1 MLRTL
6 YAKLAVVLL
15 ALFCVIGGIYVAL
28 TLVTTRLYIE
38 EINQKLNRKL
48 AATLAHQKPPVKNG
62 QIDRPMLH
70 QAFDALMAVN
80 PDIEIY
86 LLDPAGKILAFSAP
100 PGRVKRGSV
109 SLQPILRFIE
119 GGRLPIKGD
128 DPRDPARQKIFSAVR
143 LSGGG
148 YLYVI
153 LGGEEY
159 DSVVQQLRGSY
170 ILQLSAVA
178 AVAALIFA
186 SIAALLLFSAL
197 TRRLRTLAES
207 MEAFKRS
214 DFSAEVRLPEH
225 RAAGGDEVDRLAST
239 FEEMSERII
248 LQVKKLKEI
257 DLLRRELI
265 ANVSHDLRTPLA
277 SLQGYLDTLLLKEG
291 QLTPE
296 EQRRFLE
303 TASRHSER
311 LGKLVAELFELAKL
325 DAQVTPIRAEPFS
338 IAELVQDVV
347 MKFQL
352 RAEQAGVTLQAE
364 VSPDLP
370 LVSGDIALMERV
382 LENLLDNAIR
392 YTPAGGR
399 VTVSIVRE
407 GGTLS
412 VRVSDTGKGIAEES
426 LPYIFDRF
434 YRGEA
439 GNRDGG
445 AGLGLAIAKRILE
458 LHGASLEARSRVN
471 AGTTFVFRVTPV
483 AA

>member
-1 MLRTL
+1 MLKTL

-15 ALFCVIGGIYVAL
+15 ALFCVIGGIYVTL
-28 TLVTTRLYIE
+28 TMLTTRLYIDE
-38 EINQKLNRKL
+38 VNQKLNRTL
-48 AATLAHQKPPVKNG
+48 AANLAREKPLMKNG
-62 QIDRPMLH
+62 RIDHSMLH
-70 QAFDALMAVN
+70 QVFDALMAVN

-86 LLDPAGKILAFSAP
+86 LLDPTGKVLAFSAP

-109 SLQPILRFIE
+109 SLDPIRRFLE
-119 GGRLPIKGD
+119 GGTLPIKGD
-128 DPRDPARQKIFSAVR
+128 DPRDPARRKIFSAVR
-143 LSGGG
+143 LAGGG

-178 AVAALIFA
+178 AVAAVIFA
-186 SIAALLLFSAL
+186 LIAALLLFSVL
-197 TRRLRTLAES
+197 TRRLRILTKSVET
-207 MEAFKRS
+207 FKHN
-214 DFSAEVRLPEH
+214 DFAAEVQLPEH
-225 RAAGGDEVDRLAST
+225 RERGGDEVDRLTAT

-248 LQVKKLKEI
+248 LQVDKLKEI

-291 QLTPE
+291 RLSSD

-303 TASRHSER
+303 IASKHSER
-311 LGKLVAELFELAKL
+311 LGKLVDELFELAKL
-325 DAQVTPIRAEPFS
+325 DSQVTPIRVEPFS
-338 IAELVQDVV
+338 MAELVQDVV

-352 RAEQAGVTLQAE
+352 RAEQAGVLLDAE
-364 VSPDLP
+364 VSPGLP

-382 LENLLDNAIR
+382 LENLIDNAIR
-392 YTPAGGR
+392 HTLAGGH
-399 VTVSIVRE
+399 VTVSIVPE
-407 GGTLS
+407 AGKLT
-412 VRVSDTGKGIAEES
+412 VRVSDTGTGIAEES

-434 YRGEA
+434 FKA
-439 GNRDGG
+439 DTHRDGG

-458 LHGASLEARSRVN
+458 LHGTSLHAQSKVN
-471 AGTTFVFRVTPV
+471 VGTTFAFQPPI

>member
-1 MLRTL
+1 MPKTL
-6 YAKLAVVLL
+6 YAKLAAVLL

-28 TLVTTRLYIE
+28 TMLTTRLYID
-38 EINQKLNRKL
+38 EINQKLNRTL
-48 AATLAHQKPPVKNG
+48 AATLAREKPLMRNG
-62 QIDRPMLH
+62 QIDQSMLH
-70 QAFDALMAVN
+70 QVFDALMAVN

-86 LLDPAGKILAFSAP
+86 LLDPNGKILAFSAP
-100 PGRVKRGSV
+100 PGRVKRSRI
-109 SLQPILRFIE
+109 SLEPILRFMN

-128 DPRDPARQKIFSAVR
+128 DPRDPARQKIFSAAR

-153 LGGEEY
+153 LGGEDY

-178 AVAALIFA
+178 AVAAVVFA
-186 SIAALLLFSAL
+186 LVAALLLFNAL
-197 TRRLRTLAES
+197 TRRLHTLARS
-207 MEAFKRS
+207 MDTFKRS

-225 RAAGGDEVDRLAST
+225 RVMGGDEVDRLTQT
-239 FEEMSERII
+239 FEEMAERIT
-248 LQVKKLKEI
+248 LQVSKLKEI

-311 LGKLVAELFELAKL
+311 LGKLVGELFELAKL
-325 DAQVTPIRAEPFS
+325 DAQVTPIRVEPFS
-338 IAELVQDVV
+338 MAELVQDVV

-352 RAEQAGVTLQAE
+352 RAEQGGVTLKAE
-364 VSPDLP
+364 VTPDLP

-399 VTVSIVRE
+399 VTVSIVRQN
-407 GGTLS
+407 GKLS
-412 VRVSDTGKGIAEES
+412 VRVSDTGRGIAEEN

-434 YRGEA
+434 YRGDTSTD
-439 GNRDGG
+439 RDGG

-458 LHGASLEARSRVN
+458 LHGSSLVAESRVN
-471 AGTTFVFRVTPV
+471 VGTTFVFQVS
-483 AA
+483 

>member
-1 MLRTL
+1 MLKTL
-6 YAKLAVVLL
+6 YAKLAAVLL
-15 ALFCVIGGIYVAL
+15 ALFCVIGGIYIAL
-28 TLVTTRLYIE
+28 TMLTTRLYIDE
-38 EINQKLNRKL
+38 VNQKLNRTL
-48 AATLAHQKPPVKNG
+48 AATLAREKPLMKNG
-62 QIDRPMLH
+62 QIDRSMLH
-70 QAFDALMAVN
+70 QVFDALMAVN

-86 LLDPAGKILAFSAP
+86 LLDPQGKILAFSAP
-100 PGRVKRGSV
+100 PGRVKRSSI
-109 SLQPILRFIE
+109 SLGPILKFID

-153 LGGEEY
+153 LGGEDY

-178 AVAALIFA
+178 AVGAVVFAL
-186 SIAALLLFSAL
+186 IAALLLFNAL
-197 TRRLRTLAES
+197 TRRLRTLARS
-207 MEAFKRS
+207 METFKRS

-225 RAAGGDEVDRLAST
+225 RSAGGDEVDRLTAT
-239 FEEMSERII
+239 FQEMSARII
-248 LQVKKLKEI
+248 LQVNKLKEI

-303 TASRHSER
+303 TASKHSER
-311 LGKLVAELFELAKL
+311 LGYLVSELFELAKL
-325 DAQVTPIRAEPFS
+325 DAQVTPIRVEPFS

-352 RAEQAGVTLQAE
+352 RAEQAGLTLKAE
-364 VSPDLP
+364 VMPDLP

-392 YTPAGGR
+392 FTPSGGR
-399 VTVSIVRE
+399 VTVSIVRDV
-407 GGTLS
+407 GKLS
-412 VRVSDTGKGIAEES
+412 VRVSDTGRGIAEES

-434 YRGEA
+434 YRGEPTA
-439 GNRDGG
+439 NRDGG

-458 LHGASLEARSRVN
+458 LHGSSLQAQSRVN
-471 AGTTFVFRVTPV
+471 AGTTFTFQV
-483 AA
+483 